1 MEKIFDWNWIDKE
14 EVSSTNDEA
23 LKLSQNVHDG
33 KYVISAQMQNHGRGR
48 RGRSWLG
55 FPGNLF
61 MSLLIQ
67 VPLSKL
73 GGLVFVVALSLFDA
87 LKNLFPEID
96 IKLKWPNDVL
106 LENNK
111 ISGILLEKGEN
122 DFLII
127 GIGVNVL
134 KAPSLENVMYQ
145 TLSLADKGYVTDRL
159 TLLKEYLRA
168 FDKNF
173 ELWQTEGFSPIREK
187 WLKNAKGL
195 GQNIEARTVKETKCG
210 IFRNIDENGALL
222 LETQNGLEKIYAGDI
237 FYI

>member
-1 MEKIFDWNWIDKE
+1 MEKIFDWNWIDKK

-23 LKLSQNVHDG
+23 LKLSQNMHDG
-33 KYVISAQMQNHGRGR
+33 KYVISAQMQNQGRGR
-48 RGRSWLG
+48 RGRTWLG

-61 MSLLIQ
+61 MSLLVQ

-159 TLLKEYLRA
+159 TLLKEYLKA

-173 ELWQTEGFSPIREK
+173 ELWQKEGFSPIREK

-210 IFRNIDENGALL
+210 IFRDIDENGALL
-222 LETQNGLEKIYAGDI
+222 LETQNWLEKIYAGDI

>member
-1 MEKIFDWNWIDKE
+1 MEKIFDWNWIDKK

-23 LKLSQNVHDG
+23 LKLSQNMHDG
-33 KYVISAQMQNHGRGR
+33 KYVISAQMQNQGRGR
-48 RGRSWLG
+48 RGRTWLG

-61 MSLLIQ
+61 MSLLVQ

-159 TLLKEYLRA
+159 TLLKEYLKA

-173 ELWQTEGFSPIREK
+173 ELWQKEGFSLIREK

-210 IFRNIDENGALL
+210 IFRDIDENGALL